1 VEPRRTYVTFSNG
14 RQFAIVQ
21 ASTKSRVDLGLVL
34 PGTRATTRLQ
44 EAGSFGSGN
53 VTHRV
58 ALTSPDDVDD
68 RVRAWLRAA
77 FERAGR

>member
-1 VEPRRTYVTFSNG
+1 
-14 RQFAIVQ
+14 
-21 ASTKSRVDLGLVL
+21 L